1 MIMLIHIRR
10 QAMKGFTLLEAIIAI
25 AILGITMMPIMNLL
39 GQSVAQLTFAGQA
52 NNRAVATESAL
63 AVLDSIN
70 PSLTPTGKIQ
80 ITDTLIT
87 WDSEILVEP
96 NEIPQMR
103 AGLAGYSVG
112 FYKVTV
118 SVIKEE
124 EPWFTFELRKV
135 GYTRISGRGP
145 FEETGR

>member
-1 MIMLIHIRR
+1 
-10 QAMKGFTLLEAIIAI
+10 
-25 AILGITMMPIMNLL
+25 MMPIMNLL
-39 GQSVAQLTFAGQA
+39 GQSIAQLTIAGKA

-70 PSLTPTGKIQ
+70 PLLTPSGEIQ
-80 ITDTLIT
+80 ITDTLLT
-87 WDSEILVEP
+87 WDSEMIVEP
-96 NEIPQMR
+96 NEIPQIR

-118 SVIKEE
+118 SLIREE

-135 GYTRISGRGP
+135 GYNRISGRGP
-145 FEETGR
+145 FAETGL

>member
-1 MIMLIHIRR
+1 
-10 QAMKGFTLLEAIIAI
+10 MKGFTLLEAIIAI

-135 GYTRISGRGP
+135 GYNRISGRGP

>member
-1 MIMLIHIRR
+1 
-10 QAMKGFTLLEAIIAI
+10 MKGFTLLEAIIAI

-39 GQSVAQLTFAGQA
+39 GQSVAQLAFAGQA

-135 GYTRISGRGP
+135 GYNRISGRGP

>member
-1 MIMLIHIRR
+1 MLIHKRR
-10 QAMKGFTLLEAIIAI
+10 QTTKGFTLLEAIIAI

-39 GQSVAQLTFAGQA
+39 GQSIAQLTIAGKA

-70 PSLTPTGKIQ
+70 PLLTPSGEIQ
-80 ITDTLIT
+80 ITDTLLT
-87 WDSEILVEP
+87 WDSEMIVEP
-96 NEIPQMR
+96 NEIPQIR

-118 SVIKEE
+118 SLIREE

-135 GYTRISGRGP
+135 GYNRISGRGP
-145 FEETGR
+145 FAETGL